1 MLRARM
7 LLLELL
13 QRLCHVFVV
22 STWSALDFAGNFLRG
37 LGGFLCTGLNLA
49 CATFHF
55 LDCLEKA
62 NRFIDV
68 QGNHP
73 QLSAAVD

>member
-1 MLRARM
+1 MRRLWM

-13 QRLCHVFVV
+13 QRLRHVFVV
-22 STWSALDFAGNFLRG
+22 STWSALDSTL
-37 LGGFLCTGLNLA
+37 GFLSRRSGLFGSAFDLA

-55 LDCLEKA
+55 LDCPEEA

>member
-1 MLRARM
+1 MRRLWV

-13 QRLCHVFVV
+13 QRLCHVLVV
-22 STWSALDFAGNFLRG
+22 STWSTLDGTLDF
-37 LGGFLCTGLNLA
+37 LCGRSSLFGSSFYLA

-62 NRFIDV
+62 NRFINV